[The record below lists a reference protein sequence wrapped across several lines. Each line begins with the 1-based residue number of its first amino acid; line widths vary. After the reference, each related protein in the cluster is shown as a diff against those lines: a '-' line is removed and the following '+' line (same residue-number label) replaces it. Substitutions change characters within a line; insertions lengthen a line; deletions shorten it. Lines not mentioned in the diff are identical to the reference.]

1 MVLRDRHKLLM
12 RVLKVIVDQRLIYR
26 LPNNEAFLDAIE
38 SLVAANSP
46 LPKGTV
52 RSAKMVATLESIL
65 EKCAAL
71 LPKSKI
77 QIRSGTVRNLVLL
90 VLREPAIRSSD
101 SRLDALWNKPA
112 APLNT
117 EDELMRQIM
126 ELTGDTNGK
135 KTK

>member
-1 MVLRDRHKLLM
+1 M